1 MSALQIW
8 LRNHN
13 HRLSQEAIDEA
24 LMEYI
29 AFVEKQRDELLSAI
43 EPLAELCDNLCRWDR
58 RFDDALDAVDAAVAK
73 AKGEQKPI
81 DQCAE
86 CKSMSPVTTSMC
98 KKCEDAT
105 PAFTEAAINFLKGS
119 AK

>member
-8 LRNHN
+8 LHNHN
-13 HRLSQEAIDEA
+13 RRLSQEAIDEA

-29 AFVEKQRDELLSAI
+29 ALVEKQRDSLLAALSALI
-43 EPLAELCDNLCRWDR
+43 DMDVSYQRGPVVER
-58 RFDDALDAVDAAVAK
+58 AVETARSAIASV
-73 AKGEQKPI
+73 KGESKPI